1 MADNIGNPLS
11 TTDTYS
17 PASDTSSRLSILK
30 SRLRLA
36 KTWCKKPHDSWKA
49 WMNEYN
55 IQDWDDT
62 SSIRDKV
69 RIGYL
74 FRKTESDMPA
84 LFDDQPDI
92 FIKGRNANASSIQ
105 PLILGLYDFLWDKQ
119 DLEAK
124 IEDVALYFLVMGMGF
139 MSSPWVTKTKKI
151 PQSTQQPVIDPT
163 TGQPAIDPQTQQPQM
178 KSVTEIMEVPII
190 DNPVAEA
197 EDPFKIFF
205 SPETKFSMSLPY
217 DKCPYYF
224 KEMTLT
230 TDEIKARFGKDVDP
244 QETLQVDDLPYD
256 EQKLKQIQD
265 PDIVK
270 DDMKRSTVY
279 EYYGVLPEWAAKD
292 IKPTDGKDD
301 ENEGQ
306 EESQEDPKE
315 EASETP
321 EQEAMEEN
329 SEGESEAEGGWE
341 YDKDYHIFFTMSE
354 ELLVEESP
362 YDVKPL
368 KVLGNYGFANRF
380 FRFGD
385 ARHLMPLIQELEF
398 YRTQI
403 LRHTRKMANPK
414 PLLPTSANIDENAFL
429 DPRSGRPVKFDGPTP
444 PSYLQPG
451 VLGREVGEGI
461 NEVRQDLEKTAGSF
475 DLASG
480 NATSTVKS
488 PKGIEVYS
496 NASDKNTERK
506 RKKIARF
513 IRELLIFQFQQVGQN
528 WKPEDGKIL
537 SITQGGQ
544 SQGVD
549 VDAKVLEVISGVNEM
564 WQLNIETES
573 LSINKGMIKQDA
585 LDLFAL
591 GAQHRDIFNVDA
603 LAQDLL
609 QNGYG
614 KKDADR
620 YLLNASQKAQVA
632 QASAPQ
638 PQVNVRVM
646 ADAGS
651 PAGAKLLENEGL
663 LNKQDAAEA
672 VAPTVPQMA
681 GDTHPINKTPDQS
694 IQQYIQHTT
703 GSGGE

>member
-1 MADNIGNPLS
+1 MAATQTNNNPLS

-17 PASDTSSRLSILK
+17 PIADQSSRLAILK

-36 KTWCKKPHDSWKA
+36 KTWAKKPHDAWKA

-62 SSIRDKV
+62 SDIRDKV

-74 FRKTESDMPA
+74 FRKAESDMPA

-92 FIKGRNANASSIQ
+92 FIKGRNANASLIQ
-105 PLILGLYDFLWDKQ
+105 PLALGLYDYLWDKQ
-119 DLEAK
+119 DLETK
-124 IEDVALYFLVMGMGF
+124 IEDAALYFIVLGMGF
-139 MSSPWVTKTKKI
+139 VSSPWVTKTKKV
-151 PQSTQQPVIDPT
+151 PQQSQQPVLDPTTGQPVIDPT
-163 TGQPAIDPQTQQPQM
+163 TGQPQM
-178 KSVTEIMEVPII
+178 ETKTEMLEVPII
-190 DNPVAEA
+190 DNPQAEV

-205 SPETKFSMSLPY
+205 SPETKFAMTLPY
-217 DKCPYYF
+217 EKCPYYF
-224 KEMTLT
+224 KEMTLSV
-230 TDEIKARFGKDVDP
+230 DEIKARFGITVDP
-244 QETLQVDDLPYD
+244 QETLQIDDLPYD
-256 EQKLKQIQD
+256 EQKLKNIQD
-265 PDIVK
+265 PDIIK

-279 EYYGVLPEWAAKD
+279 EYYGVLPEWACKD
-292 IKPTDGKDD
+292 MKPSDGTEDD
-301 ENEGQ
+301 ET
-306 EESQEDPKE
+306 QEDPKE
-315 EASETP
+315 EATETP
-321 EQEAMEEN
+321 AQEASEEQA
-329 SEGESEAEGGWE
+329 EGETDATGGWS
-341 YDKDYHIFFTMSE
+341 YDKDYHIFFTMNR

-380 FRFGD
+380 WRFGD
-385 ARHLMPLIQELEF
+385 SKHLMPLIQELEF

-414 PLLPTSANIDENAFL
+414 PLIPTSANIDENAFL

-444 PSYLQPG
+444 PTYLQPG

-461 NEVRQDLEKTAGSF
+461 NEVRQDLEKQSGSF

-480 NATSTVKS
+480 TPNSTVKT

-506 RKKIARF
+506 RKKIAKF

-537 SITQGGQ
+537 SITGQ
-544 SQGVD
+544 DQNQQNISVD
-549 VDAKVLEVISGVNEM
+549 QEVLSAINGINEM
-564 WQLNIETES
+564 WSLDIETES
-573 LSINKGMIKQDA
+573 LSVNKAMMKQDA

-591 GAQHRDIFNVDA
+591 GAQHPDVFNKDE
-603 LAQDLL
+603 LAKDLL

-620 YLLNASQKAQVA
+620 YLLNAQQKAQLA
-632 QASAPQ
+632 QASGPQ

-663 LNKQDAAEA
+663 LNPQDAVNA
-672 VAPTVPQMA
+672 VAPANPTVA
-681 GDTHPINKTPDQS
+681 GSDHPVNQTPDAN
-694 IQQYIQHTT
+694 IQGYIGRVT